1 MMVQKKKLYEA
12 HNSMNLLQLIS
23 TWLVKNTLEDVQD
36 AKRYF

>member
-1 MMVQKKKLYEA
+1 MMVQKKKLYEV
-12 HNSMNLLQLIS
+12 HNSMNLLQLIL